1 MNIQYDSGTTSHGDY
16 VQEKKCKYI
25 KRRKKIVIN
34 GHKINTNPTSSNNSL
49 KIEIPEHT
57 NKYILKMV
65 LLIYHL
71 NNT

>member
-1 MNIQYDSGTTSHGDY
+1 MVTMSKKKNVNISKEG
-16 VQEKKCKYI
+16 
-25 KRRKKIVIN
+25 KKIVIN
-34 GHKINTNPTSSNNSL
+34 SHKINTNPTSSNNSL

>member
-1 MNIQYDSGTTSHGDY
+1 MVTMSKKKNVNISK
-16 VQEKKCKYI
+16 EE
-25 KRRKKIVIN
+25 KKIVIN
-34 GHKINTNPTSSNNSL
+34 GHKINTKKTSSNNSL